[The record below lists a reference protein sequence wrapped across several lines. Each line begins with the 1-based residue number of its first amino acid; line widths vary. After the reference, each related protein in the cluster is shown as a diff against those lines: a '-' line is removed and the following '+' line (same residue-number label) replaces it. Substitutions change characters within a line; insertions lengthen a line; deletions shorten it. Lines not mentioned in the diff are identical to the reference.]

1 MLFLLGSVIFAIIC
15 LLRRNRAR
23 GAWLLLILDVALA
36 VGGAL
41 LGLYS
46 LRPSDWAQVLKLV
59 PIALIAAGSV
69 INMVHRQALWRRRA
83 QRRPPEKK
91 ADAS

>member
-1 MLFLLGSVIFAIIC
+1 MRQLGFKMLFLLGSVIFSIIC
-15 LLRRNRAR
+15 LFRRNRAR

-36 VGGAL
+36 VGGAI

-59 PIALIAAGSV
+59 PLALIATGCV
-69 INMVHRQALWRRRA
+69 INMCHRHALRRRRT
-83 QRRPPEKK
+83 QG
-91 ADAS
+91 